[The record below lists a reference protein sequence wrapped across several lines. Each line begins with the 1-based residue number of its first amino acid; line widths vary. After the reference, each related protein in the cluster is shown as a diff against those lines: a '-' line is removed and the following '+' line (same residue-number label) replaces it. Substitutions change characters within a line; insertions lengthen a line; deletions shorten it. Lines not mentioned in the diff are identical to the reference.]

1 MIPTS
6 RCTIYPDTFIGACL
20 FSALRNTSG
29 NDVPS
34 QWITRGVARREKKKR
49 KKREEVEEEQEVEE
63 EKVDEGNERGRERR
77 TREASDRDYRRR
89 EREGGE
95 GEGKKMI
102 VASTQRAQAYIY
114 LCVAS
119 QCWAFVVLDD
129 GRLSRET
136 TSEAFASSSS
146 SSSLSLLRL
155 LHLYLLLLLLSHLI
169 LLLSASP
176 GLPSVCVVAAEPISP
191 GVDFSARNATFR
203 PVGDR

>member
-34 QWITRGVARREKKKR
+34 QWITRGVARREKKKGRREKRWKKSRRWR
-49 KKREEVEEEQEVEE
+49 KRRWTRETREEE
-63 EKVDEGNERGRERR
+63 
-77 TREASDRDYRRR
+77 SR
-89 EREGGE
+89 ERE
-95 GEGKKMI
+95 K
-102 VASTQRAQAYIY
+102 RATAITGDENEREEREREKNDRCINTARPSVYIY

-136 TSEAFASSSS
+136 TSEAFASSSLS
-146 SSSLSLLRL
+146 SSSLSLLRPPPPPTPSFS
-155 LHLYLLLLLLSHLI
+155 SHTPALCV
-169 LLLSASP
+169 SRVA
-176 GLPSVCVVAAEPISP
+176 VCVCVSSLPNQFLPEWISRRGTRLSDP
-191 GVDFSARNATFR
+191 
-203 PVGDR
+203 